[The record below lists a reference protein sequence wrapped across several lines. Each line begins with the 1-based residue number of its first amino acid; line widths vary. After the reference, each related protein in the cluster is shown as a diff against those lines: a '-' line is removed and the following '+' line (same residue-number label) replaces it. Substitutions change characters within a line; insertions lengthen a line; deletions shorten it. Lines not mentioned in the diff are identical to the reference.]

1 MPSLLPL
8 RILSFR
14 RAELALPRN
23 AKGDIVTQANAVRP
37 YRMVS
42 AGILAGSLALFSS
55 RIDKWM
61 FYTLASGST
70 LLAIAFSS
78 HSLALFCWHR

>member
-1 MPSLLPL
+1 
-8 RILSFR
+8 
-14 RAELALPRN
+14 
-23 AKGDIVTQANAVRP
+23 VTQANAVRP

-78 HSLALFCWHR
+78 HSLASLARRFSRPSATPAAPFRNAL